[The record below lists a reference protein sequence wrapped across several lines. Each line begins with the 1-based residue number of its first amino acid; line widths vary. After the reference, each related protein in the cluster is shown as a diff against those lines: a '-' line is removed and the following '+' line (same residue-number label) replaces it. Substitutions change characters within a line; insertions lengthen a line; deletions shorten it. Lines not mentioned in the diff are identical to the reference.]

1 MRKQIALFLFSA
13 SLIACTHEDKSD
25 ALMAVDL
32 SDFSKTETVNIS
44 EFVSD
49 LQYVKLET
57 SDSCL
62 IDQSPVF
69 YVADDYIFSVAGR
82 QIYRFSRQDGRFL
95 GALANR
101 GNGPG
106 EYVRTS
112 TTLPVNYESCTFAA
126 YNGRGRI
133 DYKFDGTVAQQIPR
147 PEGVACLDIVRV
159 APDLYAGYLFNSE
172 EKLVLFD
179 REGTVVRRFQNPNVV
194 PMTAM
199 VVPFCDFFVYG
210 DRVNLLEAL
219 DDTIRSIDPEA
230 GLLPRYCLDWGNH
243 EIELDKMSNPAL
255 SRELCF
261 SQKACESDGALFVRY
276 IYQGEPRLSVYDKRN
291 GVTRHSDR
299 GGSLTNDVDN
309 FAPVALSS
317 LDNGLF
323 VGYITA
329 EAFREWA
336 ENRPDDWVGNPRLTD
351 LMEMEEMDNPIVVI
365 GKAR

>member
-1 MRKQIALFLFSA
+1 MKKQIALFLFSA

-32 SDFSKTETVNIS
+32 SDLSKTETINIS

-147 PEGVACLDIVRV
+147 PEGVA
-159 APDLYAGYLFNSE
+159 
-172 EKLVLFD
+172 
-179 REGTVVRRFQNPNVV
+179 
-194 PMTAM
+194 
-199 VVPFCDFFVYG
+199 
-210 DRVNLLEAL
+210 
-219 DDTIRSIDPEA
+219 
-230 GLLPRYCLDWGNH
+230 
-243 EIELDKMSNPAL
+243 
-255 SRELCF
+255 
-261 SQKACESDGALFVRY
+261 
-276 IYQGEPRLSVYDKRN
+276 
-291 GVTRHSDR
+291 
-299 GGSLTNDVDN
+299 
-309 FAPVALSS
+309 
-317 LDNGLF
+317 
-323 VGYITA
+323 
-329 EAFREWA
+329 
-336 ENRPDDWVGNPRLTD
+336 
-351 LMEMEEMDNPIVVI
+351 
-365 GKAR
+365 